1 MVLFRCL
8 VDIDV
13 ILMHQK
19 EALSMETNKRD
30 KPAISDKQLVGSV
43 IVFLLR
49 PDQCPTHPEKEWR
62 GRVIQVHRSKSGIAL
77 VAVVSLEAGYEEL
90 TELVYTA
97 QIIRIVYTEGNEA
110 PE

>member
-1 MVLFRCL
+1 MVLFSRL

-13 ILMHQK
+13 ISMQEK

-30 KPAISDKQLVGSV
+30 KPMISDKQLTVGSG
-43 IVFLLR
+43 IIYLLR

-62 GRVIQVHRSKSGIAL
+62 GRVIQVHRSTSGIAS
-77 VAVVSLEAGYEEL
+77 VEVESLEAGYEEL

-97 QIIRIVYTEGNEA
+97 QIIRIGLK
-110 PE
+110 